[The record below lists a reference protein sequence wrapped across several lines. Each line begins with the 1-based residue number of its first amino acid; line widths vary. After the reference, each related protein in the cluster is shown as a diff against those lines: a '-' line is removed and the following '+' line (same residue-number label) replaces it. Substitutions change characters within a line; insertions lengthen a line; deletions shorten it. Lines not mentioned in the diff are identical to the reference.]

1 MKRVT
6 LLVAAMLV
14 LQAAPVQARERN
26 AKPRIRIASITAQPG
41 GSEVVEH
48 VITIEAVDRDGV
60 VGEVALDFGDGVMVW
75 LLLACD
81 SDPGDPVTLEVNWS
95 YAPGKYALKAW
106 GYSTPNCSSGSFQ
119 ESRTDKR
126 HLKVR

>member
-14 LQAAPVQARERN
+14 LHAAPVQARERN
-26 AKPRIRIASITAQPG
+26 AKPRVRIVSVAAQPG
-41 GSEVVEH
+41 GSGIVEH
-48 VITIEAVDRDGV
+48 IIIIEAVDRDGV
-60 VGEVALDFGDGVMVW
+60 VGEVVLDFGDGATVW

-95 YAPGKYALKAW
+95 YAPGKYALRAW

-119 ESRTDKR
+119 ESRTHKR
-126 HLKVR
+126 HLNVR